1 MPTPLS
7 DRALPDDRFITA
19 FTDSQSA
26 LRGYCTAAIGNPE
39 DSRDVFQKVCLVL
52 WKKVGD
58 WDPNTPFLKW
68 AFSVARFEVLAHVRD
83 RSRDRL
89 VFDNDIIVAMA
100 GTVER
105 IAETHSDRMDAMD
118 KCLSELSAQN
128 REVLTAHYVKGYKL
142 REIAETQ
149 NRSLGA
155 IKVSVMRLRQS
166 LAKCIDQKLP
176 ASA

>member
-1 MPTPLS
+1 MPSPRS
-7 DRALPDDRFITA
+7 SSPLPDDRFIAA

-26 LRGYCTAAIGNPE
+26 LRGYCAAAIGNSE
-39 DSRDVFQKVCLVL
+39 ESRDVFQKVCLVL
-52 WKKVGD
+52 WKKVSD

-68 AFSVARFEVLAHVRD
+68 AFTVARFEVLSHVRD

-105 IAETHSDRMDAMD
+105 IAEIQADRIDAME
-118 KCLSELSAQN
+118 KCLGELSVQN

-149 NRSLGA
+149 DRSLSA

-166 LAKCIDQKLP
+166 LAKCIDQQLP
-176 ASA
+176 ASV

>member
-1 MPTPLS
+1 MPTPPP
-7 DRALPDDRFITA
+7 DNTLPDDRFITA

-26 LRGYCTAAIGNPE
+26 LRGYCAAAIGNTE

-68 AFSVARFEVLAHVRD
+68 AFFVARFEVLAHVRD

-89 VFDNDIIVAMA
+89 VFDNDIVIAMA

-105 IAETHSDRMDAMD
+105 VATAQSDRMDAME
-118 KCLSELSAQN
+118 KCLAQLTPQH
-128 REVLTAHYVKGYKL
+128 REVLSSHYVNGYKL
-142 REIAETQ
+142 REIAENQ
-149 NRSLGA
+149 NRSLSA
-155 IKVSVMRLRQS
+155 IKVTVMRLRQT
-166 LAKCIDQKLP
+166 LAKCIEQQTP
-176 ASA
+176 TSA